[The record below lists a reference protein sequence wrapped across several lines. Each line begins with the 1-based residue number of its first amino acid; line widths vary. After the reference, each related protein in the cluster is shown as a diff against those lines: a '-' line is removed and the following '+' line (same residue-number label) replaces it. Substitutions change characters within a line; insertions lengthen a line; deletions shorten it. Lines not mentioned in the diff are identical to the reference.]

1 VRVTVLAHG
10 VGSRTD
16 LPIPLGLALYG
27 AGAAILISFAV
38 LLLFWRTPRLGGPS
52 SGRPLPAR
60 LQRVLD
66 SPVFRRSLQA
76 VALGLAAVVLA
87 AALVGPAETEQN
99 LAPWALYVTF
109 WVGLV
114 PASLLLGPVWRAAN
128 PLRLL
133 HRGLQLLGRHV
144 LGRSAPGA
152 PRLAALGMW
161 PAVPSLLAFLW
172 LELVFP
178 GRAEPTTVA
187 VFLLGYAAVHLAL
200 ALWFG
205 EGWFASGD
213 AYEVYSTLIAR
224 LSFWARRDDGRL
236 VLRSPLANASATPV
250 EPGFA
255 AVVVVLLGSTA
266 FDGLS
271 RTVFWQTGPGAADDT
286 LSGTLG
292 LLAMIALV
300 AELYLVGTRLSGRLA
315 GQPRDVQ
322 PRRYA
327 GTVVP
332 IVGGYTVA
340 HYFSLLALDG
350 QTTWILASNPFG
362 LAGVDLFGTYRNSV
376 DLTAV
381 GPDAIALVQ
390 VGAVVVG
397 HVLGVTLAH
406 ERALLS
412 ARRARASD
420 QLPLVV
426 VMVAFTVG
434 GLGLLFGF

>member
-1 VRVTVLAHG
+1 MTLLAHG

-27 AGAAILISFAV
+27 AGAAILISFVV
-38 LLLFWRTPRLGGPS
+38 LLLFWRTPKLGGAD
-52 SGRPLPAR
+52 SGRPLPDAV
-60 LQRVLD
+60 QRAAD
-66 SPVFRRSLQA
+66 SRAVRTVLQA
-76 VALGLAAVVLA
+76 LALAVAVLVTA
-87 AALVGPAETEQN
+87 AAFAGPQETARN
-99 LAPWALYVTF
+99 LAPWALHVTF

-114 PASLLLGPVWRAAN
+114 PASLLLGPVWRVVN

-133 HRGLQLLGRHV
+133 HRALRPLVPAPVAAARLRSLGL
-144 LGRSAPGA
+144 
-152 PRLAALGMW
+152 W
-161 PAVPSLLAFLW
+161 PAAGFLVVFLW
-172 LELVFP
+172 LELVYP

-187 VFLLGYAAVHLAL
+187 VFLLGYAVVQVGLAL
-200 ALWFG
+200 RFG
-205 EGWFASGD
+205 AEWFAAGD
-213 AYEVYSTLIAR
+213 GFEVYSTLIAR
-224 LSFWARRDDGRL
+224 LSPWGRREDGRL
-236 VLRSPLANASATPV
+236 VLRNPLANATATPAV
-250 EPGFA
+250 PGLA

-271 RTVFWQTGPGAADDT
+271 RTVFWQTGPGAANDT
-286 LSGTLG
+286 FSGTVG
-292 LLAMIALV
+292 LVACIALV
-300 AELYLVGTRLSGRLA
+300 AALYVLGARLSGRLA
-315 GQPRDVQ
+315 GQPEAVQ

-327 GTVVP
+327 ATVIP
-332 IVGGYTVA
+332 IALGYTVA

-362 LAGVDLFGTYRNSV
+362 LAGVDLFGTYGNEV

-381 GPDAIALVQ
+381 SSDAIALVQ
-390 VGAVVVG
+390 VGAVVLG

-426 VMVAFTVG
+426 VMVLFTVG

>member
-1 VRVTVLAHG
+1 VTVLAHG

-27 AGAAILISFAV
+27 AGAAILISFVV
-38 LLLFWRTPRLGGPS
+38 LLLFWRTPRLGDAS
-52 SGRPLPAR
+52 SGRPLPGA
-60 LQRVLD
+60 LQRLAD
-66 SPVFRRSLQA
+66 SAGLRRGLQ
-76 VALGLAAVVLA
+76 A
-87 AALVGPAETEQN
+87 AALAVAVLVTGVAVAGPPETARN
-99 LAPWALYVTF
+99 LAPWMLYVTF

-114 PASLLLGPVWRAAN
+114 PASLLLGPIWKVAN

-133 HRGLQLLGRHV
+133 HRGLRAV
-144 LGRSAPGA
+144 LPPAPGA
-152 PRLAALGMW
+152 ARLPVLGLW
-161 PAVPSLLAFLW
+161 PAAGALLVFVW

-187 VFLLGYAAVHLAL
+187 VFLIGYAVVQLAL
-200 ALWFG
+200 AAWFG
-205 EGWFASGD
+205 EGWFATGD
-213 AYEVYSTLIAR
+213 GFEVYSDLVAR
-224 LSFWARRDDGRL
+224 LSPWGRREDGRL
-236 VLRSPLANASATPV
+236 VVRNPLVNATAAPSPAGL
-250 EPGFA
+250 A

-286 LSGTLG
+286 FSGTVG
-292 LLAMIALV
+292 LLGMIALV
-300 AELYLVGTRLSGRLA
+300 AGLYVLGARLSGRLA
-315 GQPRDVQ
+315 GQEEGIQ

-332 IVGGYTVA
+332 IALGYTVA
-340 HYFSLLALDG
+340 HYFSLLVLDG

-362 LAGVDLFGTYRNSV
+362 VAGVDLFGTYGNRV
-376 DLTAV
+376 HLTAV
-381 GPDAIALVQ
+381 SSDAIALVQ

-420 QLPLVV
+420 QLPLVI
-426 VMVAFTVG
+426 VMVLFTVG

>member
-1 VRVTVLAHG
+1 VTLLAHG

-27 AGAAILISFAV
+27 AGAAILLSFAV

-52 SGRPLPAR
+52 SGRPLPPGA
-60 LQRVLD
+60 QAVLD
-66 SPVFRRSLQA
+66 SPAFRRSLQA
-76 VALGLAAVVLA
+76 VTLGLAAVVVA
-87 AALVGPAETEQN
+87 AALTGPADTERN

-114 PASLLLGPVWRAAN
+114 PASLLLGPVWRVAN

-133 HRGLQLLGRHV
+133 HRV
-144 LGRSAPGA
+144 LRVLVRSAPGA
-152 PRLAALGMW
+152 PRLAALGLW
-161 PAVPSLLAFLW
+161 PAVPSLLVFLW
-172 LELVFP
+172 LELVLP
-178 GRAEPTTVA
+178 ARADPTTVA
-187 VFLLGYAAVHLAL
+187 VFLLGYATVQLSL

-205 EGWFASGD
+205 EGWFARGD
-213 AYEVYSTLIAR
+213 AFEVYSALIAR
-224 LSFWARRDDGRL
+224 LSPWGRRDDGRL
-236 VLRSPLANASATPV
+236 VLRSPLANASAAAV
-250 EPGFA
+250 EPGLA

-271 RTVFWQTGPGAADDT
+271 RTVFWQTGPGAANDT

-300 AELYLVGTRLSGRLA
+300 GGLYVVGTRLSGRLA
-315 GQPRDVQ
+315 GQPRDVA

-327 GTVVP
+327 GTVVS
-332 IVGGYTVA
+332 IVLGYTVA
-340 HYFSLLALDG
+340 HYVSLLALDG

-362 LAGVDLFGTYRNSV
+362 LAGVDLFGTYGNTV
-376 DLTAV
+376 DLTAL

-390 VGAVVVG
+390 VGAVVAG

-426 VMVAFTVG
+426 VMVLFTVG

>member
-1 VRVTVLAHG
+1 MTTLAHG

-27 AGAAILISFAV
+27 AGAAILVTFAV

-52 SGRPLPAR
+52 SGRPLPAGV
-60 LQRVLD
+60 QRVVD
-66 SPVFRRSLQA
+66 SAALRRTLQA
-76 VALGLAAVVLA
+76 MALAVAVGVIAVAVA
-87 AALVGPAETEQN
+87 GPAETSRN

-114 PASLLLGPVWRAAN
+114 PVSLLLGPVWRVVN

-133 HRGLQLLGRHV
+133 HRGLRLL
-144 LGRSAPGA
+144 LPTAPGA
-152 PRLAALGMW
+152 TRLPALGLW
-161 PAVPSLLAFLW
+161 PATVSLTVFLW

-178 GRAEPTTVA
+178 GRTEPAAVA
-187 VFLLGYAAVHLAL
+187 VFLVGYAVVHLFL

-205 EGWFASGD
+205 EEWFARGD
-213 AYEVYSTLIAR
+213 GFEVYSTLIAR
-224 LSFWARRDDGRL
+224 LSPWARRDDGRL
-236 VLRSPLANASATPV
+236 VLRNPLSHANAAPA
-250 EPGFA
+250 EPGLA

-271 RTVFWQTGPGAADDT
+271 RTVFWQTGPGAADDVV
-286 LSGTLG
+286 SGTLG
-292 LLAMIALV
+292 LLAMIVLV
-300 AELYLVGTRLSGRLA
+300 AVLYVVGARLSGRLA
-315 GQPRDVQ
+315 GQPAAVQ

-332 IVGGYTVA
+332 IALGYTVA
-340 HYFSLLALDG
+340 HYFSLLLLDG

-362 LAGVDLFGTYRNSV
+362 VAGVDLFGTYGNVV

-381 GPDAIALVQ
+381 GSDAIALVQ
-390 VGAVVVG
+390 VGAIVAG
-397 HVLGVTLAH
+397 HVVGVTLAH

-420 QLPLVV
+420 QLPLVI
-426 VMVAFTVG
+426 VMVLFTFG

>member
-1 VRVTVLAHG
+1 MTVLAHG

-27 AGAAILISFAV
+27 AGAAILISFAI
-38 LLLFWRTPRLGGPS
+38 LLLFWRTPRLGGPM
-52 SGRPLPAR
+52 SGRPVPRAV
-60 LQRVLD
+60 QRVLD
-66 SPVFRRSLQA
+66 SPAFRRSLQV
-76 VALGLAAVVLA
+76 VALAAAVLVTVV
-87 AALVGPAETEQN
+87 ALVGPQDSDEN

-114 PASLLLGPVWRAAN
+114 PASLLLGPVWRIAN

-133 HRGLQLLGRHV
+133 HRGLAVLLPHP
-144 LGRSAPGA
+144 PGA
-152 PRLAALGMW
+152 GRLPRLGLW
-161 PAVPSLLAFLW
+161 PAVPSLFLFLW

-178 GRAEPTTVA
+178 SRSEPAVVA
-187 VFLLGYAAVHLAL
+187 AFLVCHAVVQLAL

-205 EGWFASGD
+205 EGWFARGD
-213 AYEVYSTLIAR
+213 GFEVYSSLVAR
-224 LSFWARRDDGRL
+224 LSPWGRRDDGTL
-236 VLRSPLANASATPV
+236 VLRSPLANASAAPAG
-250 EPGFA
+250 PGLA

-271 RTVFWQTGPGAADDT
+271 RTVFWQTGPGAANDV

-292 LLAMIALV
+292 LLLMIALV
-300 AELYLVGTRLSGRLA
+300 AGLYLIGTRASGRLA
-315 GQPRDVQ
+315 GQHRDVQ

-332 IVGGYTVA
+332 IVLGYTVA

-350 QTTWILASNPFG
+350 QTAWILLSNPF
-362 LAGVDLFGTYRNSV
+362 AVPGVDLFGTYGNTV

-390 VGAVVVG
+390 VGAVVLG

-406 ERALLS
+406 ERALLW

-426 VMVAFTVG
+426 VMVLFTVG